1 MNTINNDVTKVGN
14 AKKPYVVA
22 EMSGNH
28 NDDINR
34 AITLNIVQVLTL
46 HQHLKQIF
54 LLSH

>member
-28 NDDINR
+28 NDAINR